1 MDGDEEEVDHEGRGL
16 RFFAHFPSRRI
27 ASDPVDFPRNPT
39 MGPGTHRSMSPISN
53 FSFEDLEPIL
63 VPNISIIYPPFSTEM
78 DQTRRAVEDLTP
90 ADLDEEIEVSAEE
103 YACRM
108 PA

>member
-1 MDGDEEEVDHEGRGL
+1 MEGLSYAQEVGSSSTQVL
-16 RFFAHFPSRRI
+16 R
-27 ASDPVDFPRNPT
+27 
-39 MGPGTHRSMSPISN
+39 MEPGTYRSVSPISN